1 MDTNKG
7 KQYRILNEILFQYLP
22 DFFPTKANKKNA
34 LAYPNAYNVEHLVE
48 LAMANVGGYKWVDAI
63 GYDFD
68 DKDKSDAKTC
78 TLRKHDAQ
86 FTLNKI
92 EHKIGSLRIVV
103 YNEITDRL
111 DYFYVTKVGRENRL
125 EKGYLTKDRLQE
137 RMRSRYNI
145 GRDDYC
151 SFENFR
157 CDSFK
162 ELATMTDKKM
172 EKKNPKVKYLLS
184 KSAMF
189 ATHFDE
195 QLV

>member
-1 MDTNKG
+1 
-7 KQYRILNEILFQYLP
+7 
-22 DFFPTKANKKNA
+22 
-34 LAYPNAYNVEHLVE
+34 
-48 LAMANVGGYKWVDAI
+48 
-63 GYDFD
+63 
-68 DKDKSDAKTC
+68 
-78 TLRKHDAQ
+78 
-86 FTLNKI
+86 
-92 EHKIGSLRIVV
+92 
-103 YNEITDRL
+103 
-111 DYFYVTKVGRENRL
+111 
-125 EKGYLTKDRLQE
+125 
-137 RMRSRYNI
+137 MRSRYNI

>member
-1 MDTNKG
+1 MQIKNIFLSALFLSFIGVSQTKSEDLFESYQSQKG
-7 KQYRILNEILFQYLP
+7 CTWEDSQ
-22 DFFPTKANKKNA
+22 
-34 LAYPNAYNVEHLVE
+34 
-48 LAMANVGGYKWVDAI
+48 YKWVDAI

-157 CDSFK
+157 CDSFV
-162 ELATMTDKKM
+162 ELATMSDKKM

-184 KSAMF
+184 KSEKYQEL
-189 ATHFDE
+189 FDE
-195 QLV
+195 QFV